1 MLGNL
6 NGMARMG
13 DTNWEDLL
21 KSVTGTAGQAY
32 RDTLNAQLAA
42 RGQSLPIQYQ
52 QNTSPLS
59 NTLLVGGGLL
69 LGGVVLFSLL
79 RKR

>member
-21 KSVTGTAGQAY
+21 KSVTSTAGAAY
-32 RDTLNAQLAA
+32 KDTLNAQLAA
-42 RGQSLPIQYQ
+42 RGQMLPTYQ

-69 LGGVVLFSLL
+69 LGGVVLYSLL